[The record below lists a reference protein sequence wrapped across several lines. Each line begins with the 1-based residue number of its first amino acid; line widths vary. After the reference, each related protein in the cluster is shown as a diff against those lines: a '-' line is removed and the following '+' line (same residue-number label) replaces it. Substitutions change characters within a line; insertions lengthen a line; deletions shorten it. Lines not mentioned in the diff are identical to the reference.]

1 MFVQVPLKNARR
13 SRVWYAVSARIVLGR
28 YRCTAC
34 RRARVPV
41 VVVVVAAALPPP
53 PPPPPPSL
61 PPVRAARF
69 TACALLVVGSALAV
83 WPQLALRWCFPPP
96 HFSVVSVRLIGL
108 VAQGFGIYYWFA
120 AVSPGAF
127 LWSTVFFR
135 LYLAGVLCAWTVQRI
150 ATSSSPAESL
160 SLSLCLGSIAL
171 VNGIGAM
178 LMLRGLRKSTEYCPG
193 ASASKREC
201 IPKHN
206 SHP

>member
-1 MFVQVPLKNARR
+1 MFVQVPLINARR

-41 VVVVVAAALPPP
+41 VVASALTPP
-53 PPPPPPSL
+53 PPPPPPSP

-178 LMLRGLRKSTEYCPG
+178 LMLRGLRKSTEHCPG